1 MARGDHIR
9 VRRPNYWHHGIDC
22 GDGTVIHYAGSAREK
37 VDACVC
43 RSTLEDFARGAAVE
57 IVRHPG
63 CYAADEI
70 VTRAESRLGES
81 RYALLTN
88 NCEHFAAWCA
98 CGRRRSRQVAHV
110 VAVAGTVAIAAAG
123 VLTVAGARMLRR
135 GA

>member
-9 VRRPNYWHHGIDC
+9 VRRQNYWHHGIDC
-22 GDGTVIHYAGSAREK
+22 GDGTVIHYAGLAREK

-43 RSTLEDFARGAAVE
+43 RTTLVDFTHGAAIE
-57 IVRHPG
+57 IVQHSG
-63 CYAADEI
+63 CYTADEI
-70 VTRAESRLGES
+70 VRRAESRLGET

-98 CGRRRSRQVAHV
+98 CGRRRSRQVGRA
-110 VAVAGTVAIAAAG
+110 VAMAGTVVIAAAG
-123 VLTVAGARMLRR
+123 VLTVAGVRMLRR